1 VSCFRR
7 CTHATRISKAE
18 LARSLRLAESAC
30 ERGTL
35 GVLRDERDLLS
46 ALVAADE
53 AAGEAE
59 LFVLTYTGNGPVI
72 IGHRGWPEDAAPP
85 SSVEVDRLAERG
97 WVSIERADGKG
108 RAFAVMIHGREAASA
123 YSRQRSAA
131 RGSAVALDWSVV
143 NPVLEAFYDAY
154 TEAGA
159 PEHGVESE
167 PVLRMLDDPAA
178 ARASLRELVRGGYLE
193 EITGVD
199 QSDIPGAV
207 RPTPATLQLLARWP
221 GSNSEAALAELVSAL
236 DQAIESTPAG
246 EKRTVL
252 VRVRD
257 GLIGAARDVALS
269 YLERKVGG

>member
-1 VSCFRR
+1 M
-7 CTHATRISKAE
+7 
-18 LARSLRLAESAC
+18 
-30 ERGTL
+30 
-35 GVLRDERDLLS
+35 RDERDLLA
-46 ALVAADE
+46 ALVAADQ
-53 AAGEAE
+53 AADEAE

-72 IGHRGWPEDAAPP
+72 IGHPGWPEDAAPP

-108 RAFAVMIHGREAASA
+108 RAFAVTIHGREAASA
-123 YSRQRSAA
+123 YARQRSAA
-131 RGSAVALDWSVV
+131 GGSAVVLDWSVV
-143 NPVLEAFYDAY
+143 NPVLEAFYHAY
-154 TEAGA
+154 TQAGA

-167 PVLRMLDDPAA
+167 PVLRTLDDPAA
-178 ARASLRELVRGGYLE
+178 ARASMRELVRGGYLE
-193 EITGVD
+193 EVTGVD

-246 EKRTVL
+246 EKRSTL

-257 GLIGAARDVALS
+257 GLIGAARDIALS